1 MPTLRPILAL
11 LIISAIAVACSSPA
25 GSSGP
30 SAQTSSGGGQ
40 PASSAP
46 VASTSGGGG
55 GGGGGGANGSLTYQI
70 SGGYTASGELPFI
83 PLGVSLF
90 DTGQGGW
97 VAYFGA
103 STGGGAIIQLNTS
116 SNSIANFGDGTVA
129 IIGTAATGCTFTF
142 DKNDASG
149 FKGKVECHGTQG
161 FKVVDASPVTVDFSA
176 SWDAHP

>member
-1 MPTLRPILAL
+1 MPTLRPFLAL
-11 LIISAIAVACSSPA
+11 LIISAITVACSSPA

-30 SAQTSSGGGQ
+30 GAQTSSGGAP

-46 VASTSGGGG
+46 VASTSGG

>member
-46 VASTSGGGG
+46 VASTSGG